1 MGGAHS
7 RRKGRTGENEL
18 VGYLNAH
25 NYPARRISEGGM
37 PGPDITAFNGR
48 LVEVKRRARVPSVVI
63 EGWLRDVNMAA
74 YRADGGEWTV
84 VIRLTELL
92 DLLDEAEDGDLLP

>member
-1 MGGAHS
+1 MGAS
-7 RRKGRTGENEL
+7 QRNKGRRGENEL

-25 NYPARRISEGGM
+25 GFPARRISETGM
-37 PGPDITAFNGR
+37 PGPDITSFNGR
-48 LVEVKRRARVPSVVI
+48 VIEVKRRGRVPSVVI
-63 EGWLRDVNMAA
+63 ENWLQDVNLAA

-92 DLLDEAEDGDLLP
+92 DMLNEAAE